1 MLFRIAGGIKM
12 AEKVDRRVRKTKAQ
26 LRAGLARLM
35 QKKSIKEITVK
46 ELVEEVD
53 INRSTFYLH
62 YTDIYQ
68 MLESIEAELMEEITH
83 LVADYPL
90 DPLNNKESSY
100 PFIEQIFTILDH
112 NKDICIA
119 LLGKNGD
126 MAFVNRIEK
135 LIADTV
141 LHRLSIRLPKDNRD
155 IEYAYAFCLNG
166 CVGMIK
172 TWLSSE
178 NQESTQ
184 HMAELTHKLIDNA
197 TLICIRTAFSVV
209 PQNLFILRC
218 CFSHLKKS
226 STNHLFL

>member
-1 MLFRIAGGIKM
+1 
-12 AEKVDRRVRKTKAQ
+12 
-26 LRAGLARLM
+26 M

-68 MLESIEAELMEEITH
+68 MLESIVGELMDEISH
-83 LVADYPL
+83 LIDDYAL
-90 DPLNNKESSY
+90 DPINNKESSY
-100 PFIEQIFTILDH
+100 PFIEQIFTILDN

-126 MAFVNRIEK
+126 MAFVNRIEG
-135 LIADTV
+135 LIAETV
-141 LHRLSIRLPKDNRD
+141 FQRLSSRMPKDNRD

-172 TWLSSE
+172 AWLSSD

-184 HMAELTHKLIDNA
+184 HMAELTHKLIDSTTHMYLEQA
-197 TLICIRTAFSVV
+197 
-209 PQNLFILRC
+209 
-218 CFSHLKKS
+218 LK
-226 STNHLFL
+226 

>member
-1 MLFRIAGGIKM
+1 M

-100 PFIEQIFTILDH
+100 PWKEWRYGFRESYRKTDRRYSAASL
-112 NKDICIA
+112 
-119 LLGKNGD
+119 
-126 MAFVNRIEK
+126 VN
-135 LIADTV
+135 
-141 LHRLSIRLPKDNRD
+141 S
-155 IEYAYAFCLNG
+155 
-166 CVGMIK
+166 
-172 TWLSSE
+172 SSE
-178 NQESTQ
+178 RQ
-184 HMAELTHKLIDNA
+184 
-197 TLICIRTAFSVV
+197 
-209 PQNLFILRC
+209 P
-218 CFSHLKKS
+218 
-226 STNHLFL
+226 

>member
-1 MLFRIAGGIKM
+1 MS
-12 AEKVDRRVRKTKAQ
+12 EKVDRRVRKTKAQ

-68 MLESIEAELMEEITH
+68 MLESIEGELMDEISH
-83 LVADYPL
+83 LIDDYAL
-90 DPLNNKESSY
+90 DPINNKESSY
-100 PFIEQIFTILDH
+100 PFIEQIFTILDN

-119 LLGKNGD
+119 LVGKNGD
-126 MAFVNRIEK
+126 MAFVNRIEG
-135 LIADTV
+135 LIAETV
-141 LHRLSIRLPKDNRD
+141 FQRLSSRMPKDNRD

-172 TWLSSE
+172 AWLSSD

-184 HMAELTHKLIDNA
+184 HMAELTHKLIDSTTHMYLEQA
-197 TLICIRTAFSVV
+197 
-209 PQNLFILRC
+209 
-218 CFSHLKKS
+218 LK
-226 STNHLFL
+226 

>member
-1 MLFRIAGGIKM
+1 M

-68 MLESIEAELMEEITH
+68 MLESIEAELMDEVSH

-90 DPLNNKESSY
+90 DPINNKESSY
-100 PFIEQIFTILDH
+100 PFIEQIFTILDN

-119 LLGKNGD
+119 LLGSNGD
-126 MAFVNRIEK
+126 MGFVSRMEK
-135 LIADTV
+135 MVADTV
-141 LHRLSIRLPKDNRD
+141 LRQLSGKFAAGNHDV
-155 IEYAYAFCLNG
+155 EYVYAFCLNG

-172 TWLSSE
+172 AWLSSE
-178 NQESTQ
+178 HRESTK
-184 HMAELTHKLIDNA
+184 HIAELTNRMIENTTHDFLRQIPNA
-197 TLICIRTAFSVV
+197 
-209 PQNLFILRC
+209 
-218 CFSHLKKS
+218 
-226 STNHLFL
+226 

>member
-1 MLFRIAGGIKM
+1 M

-68 MLESIEAELMEEITH
+68 MLESIEAELMDEVSH
-83 LVADYPL
+83 LVEDYPL

-100 PFIEQIFTILDH
+100 PFIEQIFTILDN

-119 LLGKNGD
+119 LLGSNGD
-126 MAFVNRIEK
+126 MGFVSRMEK
-135 LIADTV
+135 MVADTV
-141 LHRLSIRLPKDNRD
+141 LRQLSGKFAAGNHDV
-155 IEYAYAFCLNG
+155 EYVYAFCLNG

-172 TWLSSE
+172 AWLSSE
-178 NQESTQ
+178 HRESTK
-184 HMAELTHKLIDNA
+184 HIAELTNRMIENTTHDFLRQIPNA
-197 TLICIRTAFSVV
+197 
-209 PQNLFILRC
+209 
-218 CFSHLKKS
+218 
-226 STNHLFL
+226 

>member
-1 MLFRIAGGIKM
+1 M

-68 MLESIEAELMEEITH
+68 MLESIEGELMDEISH
-83 LVADYPL
+83 LIDDYALEPIY
-90 DPLNNKESSY
+90 NKESSY
-100 PFIEQIFTILDH
+100 PFIEQIFTILDN

-126 MAFVNRIEK
+126 MAFVNRIEG
-135 LIADTV
+135 LIAETV
-141 LHRLSIRLPKDNRD
+141 FQRLSSRMPKDNRD

-172 TWLSSE
+172 AWLSSD

-184 HMAELTHKLIDNA
+184 HMAELTHKLIDSTTHMYLEQA
-197 TLICIRTAFSVV
+197 
-209 PQNLFILRC
+209 
-218 CFSHLKKS
+218 LK
-226 STNHLFL
+226 

>member
-1 MLFRIAGGIKM
+1 M

-68 MLESIEAELMEEITH
+68 MLESIEGELMDEVSH
-83 LVADYPL
+83 LVDDYPL
-90 DPLNNKESSY
+90 DPINNKESSY
-100 PFIEQIFTILDH
+100 PFIEQIFTILDN

-126 MAFVNRIEK
+126 MAFVSRIEK
-135 LIADTV
+135 LIAETV
-141 LHRLSIRLPKDNRD
+141 LHRHVQQNAIR
-155 IEYAYAFCLNG
+155 
-166 CVGMIK
+166 
-172 TWLSSE
+172 
-178 NQESTQ
+178 
-184 HMAELTHKLIDNA
+184 
-197 TLICIRTAFSVV
+197 
-209 PQNLFILRC
+209 
-218 CFSHLKKS
+218 
-226 STNHLFL
+226 

>member
-1 MLFRIAGGIKM
+1 M

-155 IEYAYAFCLNG
+155 IAVSY
-166 CVGMIK
+166 
-172 TWLSSE
+172 T
-178 NQESTQ
+178 
-184 HMAELTHKLIDNA
+184 HLTLP
-197 TLICIRTAFSVV
+197 TTPYV
-209 PQNLFILRC
+209 
-218 CFSHLKKS
+218 
-226 STNHLFL
+226 